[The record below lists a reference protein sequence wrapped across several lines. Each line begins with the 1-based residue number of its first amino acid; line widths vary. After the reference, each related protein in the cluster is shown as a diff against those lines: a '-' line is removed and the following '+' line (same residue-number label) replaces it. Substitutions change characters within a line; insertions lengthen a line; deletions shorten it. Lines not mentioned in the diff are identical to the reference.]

1 MSGPEELYP
10 PVQYSGLWVLLAVGI
25 VLAVVLIWWLVVA
38 RTKPKPVSAAP
49 QGAPTP
55 PVQVVIQMLRGE
67 YLASIDDI
75 ERAYDAKE
83 LDARGANLEL
93 SRVVRAYVNEY
104 SGLEAPVLT
113 LDELAG
119 RGVHPSLVDALRRH
133 YYPSIFRRGPIVDPH
148 AGAAAARQVVT
159 TWH

>member
-10 PVQYSGLWVLLAVGI
+10 PVQYSGLWVLLAIGI
-25 VLAVVLIWWLVVA
+25 VVAIVLIGWLVIA
-38 RTKPKPVSAAP
+38 LTRPRPITAPV
-49 QGAPTP
+49 QGVPTP
-55 PVQVVIQMLRGE
+55 PLQVVIQLLRSE
-67 YLASIDDI
+67 YLSSIDEI
-75 ERAYDAKE
+75 ERAYDAGD

-93 SRVVRAYVNEY
+93 SRLVRAYVNEY

-113 LDELAG
+113 LDELAS

-133 YYPSIFRRGPIVDPH
+133 YYPSIFRRGPIVDPR
-148 AGAAAARQVVT
+148 AGAAAARRVVT

>member
-1 MSGPEELYP
+1 MSGPDELYP

-25 VLAVVLIWWLVVA
+25 VVAVVLIAWLVIVLT
-38 RTKPKPVSAAP
+38 RPRPAAP
-49 QGAPTP
+49 AAQGVPTP
-55 PVQVVIQMLRGE
+55 PLQVVIQLLRSE

-75 ERAYDAKE
+75 ERAYEAKE

-113 LDELAG
+113 LDELAA
-119 RGVHPSLVDALRRH
+119 RGVHPSLVDAMRRH

-148 AGAAAARQVVT
+148 AGASAARQVVT

>member
-1 MSGPEELYP
+1 MSGPDELYP

-25 VLAVVLIWWLVVA
+25 VVAVVLIAWLVIVLT
-38 RTKPKPVSAAP
+38 RPRPAAP
-49 QGAPTP
+49 AAQGVPTP
-55 PVQVVIQMLRGE
+55 PLQVVIQLLRTE
-67 YLASIDDI
+67 YLSSIDDI
-75 ERAYDAKE
+75 ERAYLAGD

-113 LDELAG
+113 LDELAA

-133 YYPSIFRRGPIVDPH
+133 YYPSIFRRGPIVDPR
-148 AGAAAARQVVT
+148 AGASAARQVVT